1 MAGTKKEFRTDV
13 VIGGKTNP
21 SLRKATLSVQ
31 KAFGDIKKFALGTL
45 GVASVTMAL
54 GKLKDTMN
62 ECVDK
67 AKDQLEAE
75 LKLRNAVSNSAI
87 YRNKDL
93 KTQQRINHE
102 LLNEASWIQK
112 IGVIGD
118 EVTIAGQ
125 QQLMNYGLN
134 SKQVQKLSATMGD
147 LLVKQKGLK
156 ATQEDAVGVAKLM
169 GKVLAGNAGALKKQ
183 GILYTKQEEKIFK
196 NGTQAQRYA
205 LLVKLLDKNVGGLN
219 RQMAQAP
226 EGKIQ
231 QMNNLWGDMQE
242 RIGMRLIPYQA
253 KFAEYAIKAM
263 PYVEN
268 AVYACLTAFDKLDG
282 VIHGVVNFCG
292 TYGKD
297 ILVTFGGVTAGIV
310 TYKTIQLIQWLG
322 DAVLVSSKKGL
333 IATTN
338 FGRLGLMIKGI
349 PALMKSWTASIWAN
363 VVANRA
369 LKIAMASTG
378 IGLLVVILGE
388 IIVHWKDICIWTQ
401 KAIDKTKEFFRAKD
415 KAPSKEA
422 KAELDSMTP
431 LSGGTMPTKQG
442 FALGTN
448 HFVGGTTLVGEHGP
462 EVVNLPR
469 GSEILSNNKSQQAIG
484 GVSCNNTFNIVIKG
498 NADENTVKTAVSSA
512 LNDFMAKFNAMQQRQ
527 RRLGYAF

>member
-21 SLRKATLSVQ
+21 SLKKATLSV
-31 KAFGDIKKFALGTL
+31 KKSFGDIKKFALGTL

-297 ILVTFGGVTAGIV
+297 ILIGFAGVTAGLV
-310 TYKTIQLIQWLG
+310 TYKTIQLVEWLG
-322 DAVLVSSKKGL
+322 KAVIVASKEGL

-338 FGRLGLMIKGI
+338 FGRLGLMIKGMPI
-349 PALMKSWTASIWAN
+349 LMRTWTASVWET
-363 VVANRA
+363 VAAHTA
-369 LKIAMASTG
+369 LKAATG
-378 IGLLVVILGE
+378 IGLLIVVLG
-388 IIVHWKDICIWTQ
+388 VVVTHWKDICIWTQ

-469 GSEILSNNKSQQAIG
+469 GSEILSNNKSQQAMG